1 MFGHAPG
8 PMELIIILVI
18 ALMIFGAGKLPE
30 VGSALGKGIKE
41 FKKATTDEPPR
52 EIAATTA
59 TPVAPAAPAPAAP
72 AAQAVAPASAT
83 PPPVAAAAAAPI
95 TGTGAGPFCPK
106 CGTQSIADSRFCAKC
121 GASLPTT
128 VG

>member
-18 ALMIFGAGKLPE
+18 VLMIFGAGKLPE
-30 VGSALGKGIKE
+30 VGSALGKGLKE
-41 FKKATTDEPPR
+41 FKKATTDEPAR

-59 TPVAPAAPAPAAP
+59 TPVPPAAPIPAAP

-83 PPPVAAAAAAPI
+83 TPPVAPVV
-95 TGTGAGPFCPK
+95 TGAFCPK
-106 CGTQSIADSRFCAKC
+106 CGTQAVGDTRFCAKC

>member
-1 MFGHAPG
+1 MLPQLG

-41 FKKATTDEPPR
+41 FKKATTDESAR

-83 PPPVAAAAAAPI
+83 AAPVPAAM
-95 TGTGAGPFCPK
+95 TGAYCPK
-106 CGTQSIADSRFCAKC
+106 CGT
-121 GASLPTT
+121 
-128 VG
+128 

>member
-8 PMELIIILVI
+8 PTELIIILVL

-41 FKKATTDEPPR
+41 FKKATTDEPAR
-52 EIAATTA
+52 EIAGTTA

-72 AAQAVAPASAT
+72 APQAVAPASAT
-83 PPPVAAAAAAPI
+83 PAPVSS
-95 TGTGAGPFCPK
+95 GTTRSFCP
-106 CGTQSIADSRFCAKC
+106 QC
-121 GASLPTT
+121 GAP
-128 VG
+128 